1 MELDDG
7 MLYVIGG
14 GTDHGPLT
22 YQWYG
27 PNGFVSTNDSIFDLQ
42 AGTYSVT
49 VLDTNNCSVNNSFDI
64 TTPDDLQYTTISV
77 LREESC
83 EGSCNGQL
91 EINLVGGTSPYVGVS
106 TEMSTGVQLTSTMIG
121 DSILSDM
128 CSGTWSVVLTDANG
142 CSSSLFL
149 GGVGS
154 KQLDIIIRQYLKL
167 IHLL

>member
-1 MELDDG
+1 MI
-7 MLYVIGG
+7 YRK
-14 GTDHGPLT
+14 P
-22 YQWYG
+22 
-27 PNGFVSTNDSIFDLQ
+27 
-42 AGTYSVT
+42 GTYSVT

-121 DSILSDM
+121 DSILSDI
-128 CSGTWSVVLTDANG
+128 CLE
-142 CSSSLFL
+142 L
-149 GGVGS
+149 G
-154 KQLDIIIRQYLKL
+154 L
-167 IHLL
+167 